1 MIWKGWLISFQ
12 NNNCK
17 PLHGFYHKALLFI
30 FFNAILYWLPAQ
42 SVADSLKVDSPA
54 VSRPSTF
61 TVDSGRAANVTYDTI
76 VPTTDSAALAAKK
89 KKRHS
94 PLKAALFSAALPGL
108 GQGYNKKYWKI
119 PIVYAGFGGL
129 GYALYY
135 TTTEFKNY
143 RAAYRLQVDEDP
155 LTYGSYKGIDDQ
167 ATLQSYRDYYKRFV
181 DISAIC
187 TAVWYALNI
196 VDAAVDAHLFDWNM
210 NDDIN
215 VAWRPVFNNTTTAYG
230 QPGIGVSLRFGL
242 NSDRI
247 SSYQPNSHRI
257 TVY

>member
-1 MIWKGWLISFQ
+1 M
-12 NNNCK
+12 
-17 PLHGFYHKALLFI
+17 PGFYRKAFLFS
-30 FFNAILYWLPAQ
+30 FFTIVFMYWVQAQ
-42 SVADSLKVDSPA
+42 SATDSLKVDSPA
-54 VSRPSTF
+54 VSPKSTF
-61 TVDSGRAANVTYDTI
+61 VVDSGKSGNITYDTI
-76 VPTTDSAALAAKK
+76 VPATDSASLAAKK

-129 GYALYY
+129 GYALYH
-135 TTTEFKNY
+135 TTTEFRNY

-155 LTYGSYKGIDDQ
+155 LTYGQYKGVDDP

-210 NDDIN
+210 SDDIN
-215 VAWRPVFNNTTTAYG
+215 VSWRPVFNNTTGYG
-230 QPGIGVSLRFGL
+230 QAGIGVGIRVGL
-242 NSDRI
+242 NSDSY
-247 SSYQPNSHRI
+247 SSYQRHNR
-257 TVY
+257 